1 MPPRC
6 SELVCRLGVRP
17 ERFVPVQQAA
27 GPRTSYRRCVVG
39 LYAQALLTLGDSAL
53 ADDVVG
59 GVIVDEC
66 APPSVPGLDEDE
78 ARYRL
83 AERPSGAIGRWPLAR
98 RGRTVT
104 PRSGPPRAWP
114 TAWILVAF
122 WARNSEKR
130 SVLALSGG
138 LGYVRAGRVLGL
150 YPGVISRACCTPYC
164 AGWRSH
170 RPPLSRAAAQRPPA
184 RWLLPGRGTR
194 MSGPRRGP
202 AEEGEMMRT
211 LGYAAAITVAAAGA
225 ALGLVVAVRG
235 LQDARRYLKMKRM

>member
-1 MPPRC
+1 M
-6 SELVCRLGVRP
+6 SAWGKTGTVRAC
-17 ERFVPVQQAA
+17 AA
-27 GPRTSYRRCVVG
+27 GGRAADIYRRCVVG

-83 AERPSGAIGRWPLAR
+83 AEPAFRRYRPLAAGPAWQDRHSAQRPS
-98 RGRTVT
+98 
-104 PRSGPPRAWP
+104 RAWP

-122 WARNSEKR
+122 WARNSEKHSGSR
-130 SVLALSGG
+130 YPAALGMSGLAGCWVCIRVTFAGLLHTVLRRLAFSSAAVVEGG
-138 LGYVRAGRVLGL
+138 SPETTSTLA
-150 YPGVISRACCTPYC
+150 
-164 AGWRSH
+164 
-170 RPPLSRAAAQRPPA
+170 PP
-184 RWLLPGRGTR
+184 GTR
-194 MSGPRRGP
+194 DKDVGP
-202 AEEGEMMRT
+202 AMADPLKRGEMMRT